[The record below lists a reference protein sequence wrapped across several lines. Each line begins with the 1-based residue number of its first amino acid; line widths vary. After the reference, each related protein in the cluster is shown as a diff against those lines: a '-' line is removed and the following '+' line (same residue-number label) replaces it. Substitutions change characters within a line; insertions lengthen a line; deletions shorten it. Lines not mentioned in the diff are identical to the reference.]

1 MSSWCQDYRVTSN
14 YLYIYIDIYI
24 YIVYANSYI
33 YIAQTAPD
41 GPCYASCP
49 SPFTVST
56 PPRAGRSPLWWGWSG
71 RARLPCGGQLMMTS
85 SGVCPC
91 EFCGGNMPPEIF
103 ELNTLWWVNGYNLY
117 IYIYSWSAML
127 GIESW
132 CREFN
137 LMCFMYFH
145 VHLLQYMLG
154 QEVPLVD

>member
-14 YLYIYIDIYI
+14 YLYIYLDIYI
-24 YIVYANSYI
+24 LYMQIKLYI

-117 IYIYSWSAML
+117 IYIYIVDLRCWAL
-127 GIESW
+127 
-132 CREFN
+132 N
-137 LMCFMYFH
+137 LDAGNSILCVLCIFMCICCSTCWVKRCH
-145 VHLLQYMLG
+145 W
-154 QEVPLVD
+154 